1 MMAELNAWKCGRD
14 SKLKGNNTALII
26 FVIIYV
32 SVFASSLWLLDWSE
46 ENQGIQHVQ
55 IGVMSPSDEM
65 FSKYSFIA
73 ETAQEEINA
82 YCIQLGLNQ
91 RFDIKV
97 SNAVGN
103 SKNAFEITKSYHE
116 EGVNLIVGY
125 GWNSHLNG
133 SLEYAMENDMVLV
146 SPSSNS
152 PLYAKQ
158 DSCYRLL
165 PDDQREAKA
174 IANII
179 TNFGVDTIIILQRKC
194 SWGKN
199 MAESFLWEF
208 RADGG
213 EVIDWITYSAE
224 ETSDISECLDRADI
238 GVLDSIIYRGNDRV
252 GVLLI
257 ALDEAS
263 TILLEAEKFSVL
275 LNVTWFG
282 TDITTLDPAIL
293 TNASHIASR
302 VALLGPVNTHIYNE
316 DYQEIN
322 NYYYGEFGEPLDFS
336 VANVYDGCWL
346 LALSVLEGESVNS
359 VDVSEVF
366 GGVAYKHY
374 GITGPLD
381 LNEEGDR
388 SWIRYYVYRYY
399 DVEGTTVCLRAGSYT
414 RLEKYGQEGSS
425 ISHSPF
431 DVLYDI
437 FPYYF
442 WEKQYESK

>member
-1 MMAELNAWKCGRD
+1 MAEFNAWKCGRD
-14 SKLKGNNTALII
+14 SKLKGNNKTLII

-32 SVFASSLWLLDWSE
+32 SVFTSSLWLLDRSK
-46 ENQGIQHVQ
+46 ENQGTQHVQ

-65 FSKYSFIA
+65 FPRYNFIA
-73 ETAQEEINA
+73 EIAQDKINA
-82 YCIQLGLNQ
+82 YCNQ
-91 RFDIKV
+91 SDHNKWFKFIV
-97 SNAVGN
+97 TNAAGN
-103 SKNAFEITKSYHE
+103 PENAIIITKNYHE

-125 GWNSHLNG
+125 GWNSQLNA

-152 PLYAKQ
+152 PLLAQQ
-158 DSCYRLL
+158 DSCFRLL

-174 IANII
+174 IANMI
-179 TNFGVDTIIILQRKC
+179 TNYGVDTIIILQRKG

-213 EVIDWITYSAE
+213 EVIDWISYTAE
-224 ETSDISECLDRADI
+224 ERSDIYESVDRANTRISDAVTHREI
-238 GVLDSIIYRGNDRV
+238 DRV

-263 TILLEAEKFSVL
+263 TILLDAEKFSVL

-282 TDITTLDPAIL
+282 TDISTLDPAIL
-293 TNASHIASR
+293 TNAGHIASR
-302 VALLGPVNTHIYNE
+302 VTLLGPVNTHIYNE

-359 VDVSEVF
+359 LDVSEVF
-366 GGVAYKHY
+366 GDVAYKHY

-388 SWIRYYVYRYY
+388 SWIRYYVYGYY
-399 DVEGTTVCLRAGSYT
+399 DVEGTIVCLRAGSYT

-431 DVLYDI
+431 DVLYDN
-437 FPYYF
+437 FPYYI
-442 WEKQYESK
+442 WEKHYESK